1 MDLKCKL
8 AFEDESWLQHAD
20 CIWNWTIAT
29 RVQMKDTACATIV
42 KRSQSALHRYNNNH
56 NHDNNKQRMQNERGA
71 PSIVT
76 ATSTVDVE

>member
-8 AFEDESWLQHAD
+8 AVEDESWLQHAD
-20 CIWNWTIAT
+20 CILNWTIAT
-29 RVQMKDTACATIV
+29 RVQMKDTACATV
-42 KRSQSALHRYNNNH
+42 GKQSQSALHRFNN